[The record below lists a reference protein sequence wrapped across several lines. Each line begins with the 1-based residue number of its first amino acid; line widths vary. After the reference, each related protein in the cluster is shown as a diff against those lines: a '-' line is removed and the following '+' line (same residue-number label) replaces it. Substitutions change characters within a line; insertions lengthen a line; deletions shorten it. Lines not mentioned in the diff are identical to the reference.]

1 MLKTQRLPA
10 ALIWGLIVLGI
21 VGLSCQFVT
30 NLVPGNRQPNDQD
43 QQNQQQH
50 QDLVQP
56 PDQNLEPDLDLDPY
70 QNFDPDQNQDNPP
83 AVKDFDIVGIWD
95 SQVETS
101 QGTVSTRLILE
112 YTGTFSQTVVWN
124 GLMTL
129 DTGEYNIIG
138 NAVHFTVTHHE
149 PTEFQGKPMSWVA
162 SFTYFV
168 TPITSTSMQVEDHIM
183 NTSWT
188 MYKTGP

>member
-1 MLKTQRLPA
+1 MLKTHRLPV
-10 ALIWGLIVLGI
+10 ALLWGLTVLGLA
-21 VGLSCQFVT
+21 GLSCQFVT
-30 NLVPGNRQPNDQD
+30 NLASGNRQPNDQE
-43 QQNQQQH
+43 QQNQQQN
-50 QDLVQP
+50 QNWDQA
-56 PDQNLEPDLDLDPY
+56 PDTNLEPD
-70 QNFDPDQNQDNPP
+70 QNQANPP
-83 AVKDFDIVGIWD
+83 DDGVFDIVGIWD
-95 SQVETS
+95 SQVDTS

-112 YTGTFSQTVVWN
+112 HTGTFSQTVVWN

-138 NAVHFTVTHHE
+138 DAVHFTVTHHE
-149 PTEFQGKPMSWVA
+149 PTEFQGQPMSWVA

-168 TPITSTSMQVEDHIM
+168 TPITSTSMQVEDRIM

>member
-1 MLKTQRLPA
+1 MSNTRRLPS
-10 ALIWGLIVLGI
+10 ALVRGLIVLAI
-21 VGLSCQFVT
+21 IGLSCQFVT
-30 NLVPGNRQPNDQD
+30 NLAPGNRQPLDQD
-43 QQNQQQH
+43 QQNQQQD
-50 QDLVQP
+50 QNWDEP
-56 PDQNLEPDLDLDPY
+56 PDQNLEPD
-70 QNFDPDQNQDNPP
+70 QNQGNQPNNG
-83 AVKDFDIVGIWD
+83 AFDIVGIWD

-112 YTGTFSQTVVWN
+112 HTGTFSQTVTWN

-149 PTEFQGKPMSWVA
+149 PTEFQDQPMSWVT

-168 TPITSTSMQVEDHIM
+168 TPIDATSMQVEDHIM

>member
-1 MLKTQRLPA
+1 MDKTHRVPA
-10 ALIWGLIVLGI
+10 ALIWGLIVLGL

-30 NLVPGNRQPNDQD
+30 NLGSGNRQPTDQD
-43 QQNQQQH
+43 QQNQQQN
-50 QDLVQP
+50 QDG
-56 PDQNLEPDLDLDPY
+56 DDFNLEPD
-70 QNFDPDQNQDNPP
+70 QNQGNQPDVGN
-83 AVKDFDIVGIWD
+83 VGNFDIVGIWD
-95 SQVETS
+95 SQVDTS

-112 YTGTFSQTVVWN
+112 HTGTFSQTVVWN

-168 TPITSTSMQVEDHIM
+168 TPLTSTLMQVEDRIM
-183 NTSWT
+183 NSSWT

>member
-1 MLKTQRLPA
+1 MIKTHHLPT
-10 ALIWGLIVLGI
+10 ALIWGLIVLGL

-30 NLVPGNRQPNDQD
+30 NLGSGNRQPNVQD
-43 QQNQQQH
+43 QQNQQQN
-50 QDLVQP
+50 QEGD
-56 PDQNLEPDLDLDPY
+56 DFNLEPD
-70 QNFDPDQNQDNPP
+70 QNQNQGNLPDGG
-83 AVKDFDIVGIWD
+83 VFDIVGIWD
-95 SQVETS
+95 SQVDTS

-112 YTGTFSQTVVWN
+112 HTGTFSQTVAWN

-168 TPITSTSMQVEDHIM
+168 TPLTSTSMQVEDRIM
-183 NTSWT
+183 NSSWT

>member
-10 ALIWGLIVLGI
+10 ALIWGLIVLGLA
-21 VGLSCQFVT
+21 GLSCQFVT
-30 NLVPGNRQPNDQD
+30 NLVPGNRQPNDQN

-56 PDQNLEPDLDLDPY
+56 PDQNLEPDLDLE
-70 QNFDPDQNQDNPP
+70 PDQNLDNPP
-83 AVKDFDIVGIWD
+83 DAGVFEIVGIWD

-112 YTGTFSQTVVWN
+112 HTGTFSQTVVWN

-138 NAVHFTVTHHE
+138 KAVHFTVTHHE

-168 TPITSTSMQVEDHIM
+168 TPLTATSMQVEDHIM